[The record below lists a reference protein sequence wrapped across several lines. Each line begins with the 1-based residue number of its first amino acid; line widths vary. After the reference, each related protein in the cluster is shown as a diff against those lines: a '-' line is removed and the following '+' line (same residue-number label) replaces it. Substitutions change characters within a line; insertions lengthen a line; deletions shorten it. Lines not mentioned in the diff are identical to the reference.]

1 MRASQVAKI
10 QWNRWRTFSLHSDR
24 MWIVL
29 CFPGPVQKLQCTV
42 TPWRNQ
48 VIWQGMYNWFHRK
61 TGSHIW
67 EVHLYIQMKS
77 VFFHLYIQRSFYRM
91 NNPPIRQKQKKL
103 SVWPE
108 FVSSSSALH
117 QPIHF
122 HQHEIRKGQD
132 PGGNQWRIGGQRD
145 YHHLD
150 KREA

>member
-1 MRASQVAKI
+1 MENILFTFRQNVNCSLFSWPCPKAAVYSYAVERSSYMARNVQLVSSQDRKSHL
-10 QWNRWRTFSLHSDR
+10 RSTF
-24 MWIVL
+24 VYPNET
-29 CFPGPVQKLQCTV
+29 C
-42 TPWRNQ
+42 
-48 VIWQGMYNWFHRK
+48 
-61 TGSHIW
+61 
-67 EVHLYIQMKS
+67 
-77 VFFHLYIQRSFYRM
+77 FFHLYIQRSFYRM

-132 PGGNQWRIGGQRD
+132 PGGNRWRIGGQRD
-145 YHHLD
+145 YHHLE